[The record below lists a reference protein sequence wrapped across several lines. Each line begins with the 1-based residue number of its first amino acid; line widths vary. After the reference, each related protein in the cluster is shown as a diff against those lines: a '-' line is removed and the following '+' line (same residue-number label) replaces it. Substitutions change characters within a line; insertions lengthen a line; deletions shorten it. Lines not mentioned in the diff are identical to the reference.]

1 MLIGYSRVSTIEQ
14 NLDLQ
19 TDALTKA
26 GCDKIFKDVA
36 SGVKTNKNGLD
47 EALNSLREGDMLV
60 VWKLDRL
67 GRSLK
72 HLIEVINQLHQQKIS
87 FKSLRENIDTTSSG
101 GKLIFH
107 IFCALA
113 EFERDVM
120 RERTLAGLS
129 SARARGKFGGRP
141 RAMDKKKVAMARK
154 LMSDASNSVEDVCK
168 ILGISRATLYRYVR
182 RKE

>member
-1 MLIGYSRVSTIEQ
+1 MLIGYSRVSTTDQ

-26 GCDKIFKDVA
+26 GCDKIFKDIA
-36 SGVKTNKNGLD
+36 SGSKTDRNGLD
-47 EALNSLREGDMLV
+47 EALNSLRGGDTLV

-87 FKSLRENIDTTSSG
+87 FKSLQENIDTTSSG

-113 EFERDVM
+113 EFERDII
-120 RERTLAGLS
+120 RERTLAGLA

-141 RAMDKKKVAMARK
+141 KAIDKKKVAMARK

-168 ILGISRATLYRYVR
+168 ILGVSRATLYRYVNK
-182 RKE
+182 KE